1 VIGAPSSV
9 ADGGEGGAV
18 LNLRRACRP
27 VLAVVFA
34 LVALTLFAG
43 PAAATQAG
51 HDSSGP
57 VAALELPS
65 AALASSSIHQGSALA
80 PRHEAGTVTTTP
92 APNFNQQ
99 VQNADTQSA
108 QHKLALGIAC
118 VVLLIIVYFGRR
130 IRNRHNRK
138 VKSTTS

>member
-1 VIGAPSSV
+1 M
-9 ADGGEGGAV
+9 
-18 LNLRRACRP
+18 LNLRRVFRP
-27 VLAVVFA
+27 AFAVVFA
-34 LVALTLFAG
+34 LVALALFAG

-51 HDSSGP
+51 LDSSGP

-65 AALASSSIHQGSALA
+65 AALTSSSIHQGSEIA
-80 PRHEAGTVTTTP
+80 PRHEAGAVTTTP

-99 VQNADTQSA
+99 VQNATSQDT

-130 IRNRHNRK
+130 IRNRHNKK
-138 VKSTTS
+138 VKAAAKGGG